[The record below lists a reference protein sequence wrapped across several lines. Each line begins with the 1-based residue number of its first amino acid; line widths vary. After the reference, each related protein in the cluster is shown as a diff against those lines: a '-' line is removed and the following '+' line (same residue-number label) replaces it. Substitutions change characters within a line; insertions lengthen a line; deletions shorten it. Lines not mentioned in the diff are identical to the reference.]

1 MTLIQS
7 SHRTTGRPSVM
18 LALLAASIVT
28 AFDRTWL
35 VRPVADLCRDLNVRP
50 EVPCRLKARLLESIE
65 ALVAR
70 ATRKG
75 RPGSKPAE
83 EISSRFK
90 ATEALLAVAAD
101 IARTLG
107 VRSRALQDR
116 LVAAEVRLAGDHGIN
131 RRTFCQTLGLSERT
145 FRSWVARPPKIT
157 PLVVPDPPRPPRPVK
172 RGRFALDVVPAGIQA
187 IADTTDWKLFD
198 VPLKIVAL
206 QDPGARATK
215 LWDGFEVA
223 MKENANTVVR
233 VVTEALEKSPGTQ
246 ILTDQGT
253 PYLAAEAR
261 EAYENL
267 ELEHAPQ
274 KEAHPT
280 AKATLERS
288 FGTVKQALE
297 PLARLTHRLAEK
309 IPALRSEPLATNL
322 GKLLLS
328 TFLTVYFASRTP
340 RERPGADPEVFAILA
355 ERSRERARAEDRS
368 RRLTLERIHAQYQMP
383 GSKACFVRAFR
394 GCRVEDILEAERRMG
409 ERACRCHAKKCD
421 RYFAAIVR
429 QVTVE
434 MTTRR
439 ASAREQALHRAQDR
453 ELIRRLAQRRAQLE
467 ENPSERVIDALD
479 RIACFWQ
486 SDKGAFSFD
495 PPPFTELLRRA
506 IDDLANSDP
515 LASRDRLALAWRIW
529 CEKRPNLDEKLK
541 TSLRAVID
549 RTAAAIQPSTPPLT
563 TDLVRGMLINE
574 KHTSNGRP
582 PPHPNLR
589 I

>member
-1 MTLIQS
+1 MSTNQS
-7 SHRTTGRPSVM
+7 SQRTTGRPTAM
-18 LALLAASIVT
+18 MALRAASIVT

-35 VRPVADLCRDLNVRP
+35 VRPVADLCRDLGVRP

-75 RPGSKPAE
+75 RPGSKPADE
-83 EISSRFK
+83 MSSRLK

-101 IARTLG
+101 ITRTLG
-107 VRSRALQDR
+107 VRSRTLQDR
-116 LVAAEVRLAGDHGIN
+116 LVAAEARIANEHGIN

-145 FRSWVARPPKIT
+145 FRSWAQRPPKIT
-157 PLVVPDPPRPPRPVK
+157 PLVEPDPPPPSRSVR

-187 IADTTDWKLFD
+187 MADTTNWKLFD

-223 MKENANTVVR
+223 MKENADTVVR
-233 VVTEALEKSPGTQ
+233 VVTEALESRPGTQ

-253 PYLAAEAR
+253 PYLAAQAR
-261 EAYENL
+261 QAYENL
-267 ELEHAPQ
+267 ELDHAPQ
-274 KEAHPT
+274 KEADPT
-280 AKATLERS
+280 AKATIERS

-309 IPALRSEPLATNL
+309 IPALRSKPLATTL

-328 TFLTVYFASRTP
+328 TFLAVYFASRSP
-340 RERPGADPEVFAILA
+340 REGSSADPEVFAILA

-368 RRLTLERIHAQYQMP
+368 RRLTLERIYAQYQMP

-409 ERACRCHAKKCD
+409 ERACRCYVKKCD

-434 MTTRR
+434 MTARR
-439 ASAREQALHRAQDR
+439 ASAREQALHQAQNR
-453 ELIRRLAQRRAQLE
+453 ELARRLAEQRARLE
-467 ENPSERVIDALD
+467 ENPFERVLDVLD
-479 RIACFWQ
+479 RIVCFWR
-486 SDKGAFSFD
+486 SEKGAFLFD
-495 PPPFTELLRRA
+495 PPPFTEELGRA
-506 IDDLANSDP
+506 IGDLAKADP
-515 LASRDRLALAWRIW
+515 LACRDRLALAWRIW
-529 CEKRPNLDEKLK
+529 REKRPKLDERLK
-541 TSLRAVID
+541 TSLRVVFD
-549 RTAAAIQPSTPPLT
+549 RATVSTLPSTPPLT
-563 TDLVRGMLINE
+563 TDLVRGMLTKE
-574 KHTSNGRP
+574 KHPSNGRP